1 MNGLPADYPD
11 YIKEDIR
18 ELQDYLNEIEQ
29 TIDEGTTVNVVL
41 KEDRIP
47 EMIEI
52 VAGKKKTVVPDEL
65 LKQKK
70 DVHLEEANEMIAPVT
85 D

>member
-1 MNGLPADYPD
+1 
-11 YIKEDIR
+11 
-18 ELQDYLNEIEQ
+18 
-29 TIDEGTTVNVVL
+29 
-41 KEDRIP
+41 
-47 EMIEI
+47 MIEI

>member
-1 MNGLPADYPD
+1 M
-11 YIKEDIR
+11 
-18 ELQDYLNEIEQ
+18 
-29 TIDEGTTVNVVL
+29 DEGTTVNVVL

-70 DVHLEEANEMIAPVT
+70 DVHLEE
-85 D
+85 